1 MAVSCEGGEGRWW
14 QVRSVGVV
22 LGEREGLY
30 SSIGNEGD
38 EEGRGGNGRTEELII
53 INALKSYY
61 SMLILLSYTGR
72 ARRLAL
78 GWERS

>member
-1 MAVSCEGGEGRWW
+1 MAASCEGGEGRWW
-14 QVRSVGVV
+14 PVRSVGVV
-22 LGEREGLY
+22 LGEKEGLY

-53 INALKSYY
+53 INALKSYCR
-61 SMLILLSYTGR
+61 MLILVSRMGT